1 MFLLLKPVICGIK
14 LWCVSQKH
22 GKCLKNLHSNSA
34 YEHIGFWYIQISFYP
49 LRFLLTQQCLQ
60 HLFSTS
66 FSAQDLILKHAL
78 KENVLPHN
86 TMTNLEA
93 IVQDIHHQHCPVS
106 VSLLFLIILKSFPL
120 EKYILFSGSYLP
132 LHYLRSPLHI

>member
-1 MFLLLKPVICGIK
+1 MCQSKTWKMSKEFTLKFCI
-14 LWCVSQKH
+14 W
-22 GKCLKNLHSNSA
+22 A
-34 YEHIGFWYIQISFYP
+34 Y
-49 LRFLLTQQCLQ
+49 RFLIYSNFVLSSAFFVKLTQQCLQ